1 MKGAGYMKKKDEL
14 LFKVVENFLFYRERV
29 ESDNPIMREAARVMC
44 DVDIREMWM
53 FTQDKGWDAE

>member
-1 MKGAGYMKKKDEL
+1 MRERDEF
-14 LFKVVENFLFYRERV
+14 LFKVVENFLFYREKL

-53 FTQDKGWDAE
+53 FTQDKVWDEE